1 MNLIYLKRA
10 KIKIPYR
17 MLTKDI
23 FMWYNKKR
31 GENVGFH

>member
-1 MNLIYLKRA
+1 MNLIYLKSG

-17 MLTKDI
+17 MLTKDTLV
-23 FMWYNKKR
+23 WYNKKR